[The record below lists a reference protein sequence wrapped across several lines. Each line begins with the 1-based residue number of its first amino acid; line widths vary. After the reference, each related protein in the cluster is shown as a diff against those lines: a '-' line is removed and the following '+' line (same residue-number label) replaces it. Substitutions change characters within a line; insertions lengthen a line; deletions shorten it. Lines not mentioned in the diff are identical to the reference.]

1 MDSDFLFDRLSME
14 KISYKLEVFEGPMDL
29 LLHLITKHKIDI
41 YDIPISEL
49 VEQYV
54 SYVRQMQEEN
64 MDVASEFLEMAAR
77 LVYIKTVSL
86 LPVYDEVQELKNEL
100 RDELLEY
107 RDCKILAGK
116 LSGMTDGFNCLVR
129 EFPENVTPD
138 NSYKRLHEPE
148 ELLNAYSLAAG
159 KKLRRLP
166 PPIDSFKAIVT
177 RKIVSVGSKIDSIV
191 SSLKKKRKTKLFDI
205 YRRATSRSELIASFL
220 AVLELAKNKT
230 IYVSGEGENTQIELL
245 EGNENT

>member
-1 MDSDFLFDRLSME
+1 ME
-14 KISYKLEVFEGPMDL
+14 QISYKLEVFEGPMDL

-41 YDIPISEL
+41 YDIPILQL

-54 SYVRQMQEEN
+54 NYVREMQEEN
-64 MDVASEFLEMAAR
+64 MEVASEFLEMAAR

-86 LPVYDEVQELKNEL
+86 LPVYDEAEELKNEL

-116 LSGMTDGFNCLVR
+116 LSEMTDGFNYSVR
-129 EFPENVTPD
+129 EYAENIDPD
-138 NSYKRLHEPE
+138 MSYKRLHEPT
-148 ELLNAYSLAAG
+148 ELLSAYSLAAG

-166 PPIDSFKAIVT
+166 PPIDTFKAIVT

-191 SSLKKKRKTKLFDI
+191 KSLKKKRKTKLFDI
-205 YRRATSRSELIASFL
+205 YRQAQSRSDLIAAFL

-230 IYVSGEGENTQIELL
+230 IYVSGDGEDIQIELL
-245 EGNENT
+245 EGNEDN

>member
-1 MDSDFLFDRLSME
+1 ME
-14 KISYKLEVFEGPMDL
+14 KLSYKLEVFEGPMDL

-54 SYVRQMQEEN
+54 SYVREMQEEN

-86 LPVYDEVQELKNEL
+86 LPVYDEAEELKNEL

-107 RDCKILAGK
+107 RDCKLLAAK
-116 LSGMTDGFNCLVR
+116 LSQMTDGFDYSVR
-129 EFPENVTPD
+129 NYPENISPD
-138 NSYKRLHEPE
+138 NSYKRLHEPT
-148 ELLNAYSLAAG
+148 ELLSAYSLAAG

-166 PPIDSFKAIVT
+166 PPIETFKAIVT
-177 RKIVSVGSKIDSIV
+177 KKIVSVGSKIDSIV
-191 SSLKKKRKTKLFDI
+191 KSLRTKRKTKLIDL
-205 YRRATSRSELIASFL
+205 YKQAESRSDLIAAFL

-230 IYVSGEGENTQIELL
+230 IYVSGEGDDVQIELL
-245 EGNENT
+245 EGNESA

>member
-1 MDSDFLFDRLSME
+1 ME
-14 KISYKLEVFEGPMDL
+14 KLSYKLEVFEGPMDL

-49 VEQYV
+49 VDQYV
-54 SYVRQMQEEN
+54 AYVREMQEEN

-86 LPVYDEVQELKNEL
+86 LPVYDEAEVLKNEL

-107 RDCKILAGK
+107 RDCKILAAK
-116 LSGMTDGFNCLVR
+116 LSQMTEGFNYSVR
-129 EFPENVTPD
+129 TYPENVAPD
-138 NSYKRLHEPE
+138 NSYKRLHEPT
-148 ELLNAYSLAAG
+148 ELLSAYSLAAG

-166 PPIDSFKAIVT
+166 PPIETFKAIVT
-177 RKIVSVGSKIDSIV
+177 KKIVSVGSKIESIV
-191 SSLKKKRKTKLFDI
+191 KSLKTKRKTKLIDL
-205 YRRATSRSELIASFL
+205 YKQAESRSDLIAAFL

-230 IYVSGEGENTQIELL
+230 IYVSGDGDDVQIELL
-245 EGNENT
+245 EGNESI

>member
-1 MDSDFLFDRLSME
+1 ME
-14 KISYKLEVFEGPMDL
+14 PISYKLEVFEGPMDL

-41 YDIPISEL
+41 YDIPILEL

-54 SYVRQMQEEN
+54 NYVREMQEEN
-64 MDVASEFLEMAAR
+64 MEVASEFLEMAAR

-86 LPVYDEVQELKNEL
+86 LPVYDEAEELKNEL

-116 LSGMTDGFNCLVR
+116 LSEMTDGFNFFPR
-129 EFPENVTPD
+129 EFQENVSPD
-138 NSYKRLHEPE
+138 MSYKRLHEPS

-166 PPIDSFKAIVT
+166 PPIDTFKAIVT
-177 RKIVSVGSKIDSIV
+177 RKIVSVGSKIESIV
-191 SSLKKKRKTKLFDI
+191 TSLKRKRKTKLFDI
-205 YRRATSRSELIASFL
+205 YRQAKSRSDLIASFL

-230 IYVSGEGENTQIELL
+230 IYVTGDGDDIQIELL
-245 EGNENT
+245 EGNENS

>member
-1 MDSDFLFDRLSME
+1 ME
-14 KISYKLEVFEGPMDL
+14 PISYKLEVFEGPMDL

-41 YDIPISEL
+41 YDIPILEL

-54 SYVRQMQEEN
+54 AYVREMQEEN

-86 LPVYDEVQELKNEL
+86 LPVYEEAEELKNQL
-100 RDELLEY
+100 RDELIEY

-116 LSGMTDGFNCLVR
+116 LSQMTDGFNYSVR
-129 EFPENVTPD
+129 EYAENVSPD
-138 NSYKRLHEPE
+138 MSYKRLHEPD
-148 ELLNAYSLAAG
+148 ELLSAYSVAAG

-166 PPIDSFKAIVT
+166 PPIDTFKAIVT
-177 RKIVSVGSKIDSIV
+177 RKIVSVGSKIESIV
-191 SSLKKKRKTKLFDI
+191 TSLKKKRKTKLFDI
-205 YRRATSRSELIASFL
+205 YKQAQSRSDLIAAFL

-230 IYVSGEGENTQIELL
+230 IYVSGEGEDIQIELL
-245 EGNENT
+245 EGNEDS

>member
-1 MDSDFLFDRLSME
+1 ME
-14 KISYKLEVFEGPMDL
+14 PISYKLEVFEGPMDL

-41 YDIPISEL
+41 YDIPILQL

-54 SYVRQMQEEN
+54 AYVREMQEEN
-64 MDVASEFLEMAAR
+64 MEVASEFLEMAAR

-86 LPVYDEVQELKNEL
+86 LPVYDEAEELKNEL
-100 RDELLEY
+100 RDELIEY

-116 LSGMTDGFNCLVR
+116 LAQMTDGFNYSVR
-129 EFPENVTPD
+129 EYAEEVSPD
-138 NSYKRLHEPE
+138 MSYKRLHEPD
-148 ELLNAYSLAAG
+148 ELLAAYSVAAG

-166 PPIDSFKAIVT
+166 PPIDTFKAIVT
-177 RKIVSVGSKIDSIV
+177 KKIVSVGSKIESIV

-205 YRRATSRSELIASFL
+205 YRQSKSRSDLIAAFL

-230 IYVSGEGENTQIELL
+230 IFVTGEGDDVEISLL
-245 EGNENT
+245 EGNENS

>member
-1 MDSDFLFDRLSME
+1 ME
-14 KISYKLEVFEGPMDL
+14 PISYKLEVFEGPMDL

-41 YDIPISEL
+41 YDIPILEL

-54 SYVRQMQEEN
+54 SYVREMQEEN
-64 MDVASEFLEMAAR
+64 MEVASEFLEMAAR

-86 LPVYDEVQELKNEL
+86 LPVYEEAEELKNEL

-116 LSGMTDGFNCLVR
+116 LSQMTDGFDYSVR
-129 EFPENVTPD
+129 EYAENVSPD
-138 NSYKRLHEPE
+138 MSYKRLHEPD
-148 ELLNAYSLAAG
+148 ELLSAYSVAAG

-166 PPIDSFKAIVT
+166 PPIDTFKAIVT
-177 RKIVSVGSKIDSIV
+177 RKIVSVGSKIESIV
-191 SSLKKKRKTKLFDI
+191 TSLKRKRKTRLFDI
-205 YRRATSRSELIASFL
+205 YKEAKSRSDLIAAFL

-230 IYVSGEGENTQIELL
+230 IFVTGEGEDVQIELL
-245 EGNENT
+245 EGNEDS

>member
-1 MDSDFLFDRLSME
+1 MLVNME
-14 KISYKLEVFEGPMDL
+14 KLSYKLEVFEGPMEL
-29 LLHLITKHKIDI
+29 LLHLITKHKLDI
-41 YDIPISEL
+41 YDIPITEL

-54 SYVRQMQEEN
+54 SYVREMQEEN
-64 MDVASEFLEMAAR
+64 MEVASEFLEMAAR

-86 LPVYDEVQELKNEL
+86 LPVYNEAEELKNEL

-116 LSGMTDGFNCLVR
+116 LAQMTDGFNYSVR
-129 EFPENVTPD
+129 ETTESVEPD
-138 NSYKRLHEPE
+138 NAYKRLHEPS

-166 PPIDSFKAIVT
+166 PPLDSFKTIVT
-177 RKIVSVGSKIDSIV
+177 KKIVSVGSKIESIV
-191 SSLKKKRKTKLFDI
+191 TSLKSKRKQKLFDI
-205 YRRATSRSELIASFL
+205 YKQAKSRSDLIAAFL

-230 IYVSGEGENTQIELL
+230 VYVTGEGDDAQIELL
-245 EGNENT
+245 EGIENS

>member
-1 MDSDFLFDRLSME
+1 ME
-14 KISYKLEVFEGPMDL
+14 KLSYKLEVFEGPMDL

-54 SYVRQMQEEN
+54 SYVREMQEEN

-86 LPVYDEVQELKNEL
+86 LPVYDEAEELKNEL
-100 RDELLEY
+100 RDEIIEY
-107 RDCKILAGK
+107 RDCKLLAAK
-116 LSGMTDGFNCLVR
+116 LSTMTDGFNYSVR
-129 EFPENVTPD
+129 TFPEDISPD
-138 NSYKRLHEPE
+138 NSYKRLHEPT
-148 ELLNAYSLAAG
+148 ELLSAYSLAAG

-166 PPIDSFKAIVT
+166 PPIESFKAIVT
-177 RKIVSVGSKIDSIV
+177 KKIVSVGSKIDSIV
-191 SSLKKKRKTKLFDI
+191 KSLKTKRKTKLIDL
-205 YRRATSRSELIASFL
+205 YKQAESRSDLIAAFL

-230 IYVSGEGENTQIELL
+230 IFVSGEGDDIQIELL
-245 EGNENT
+245 EGNESS

>member
-1 MDSDFLFDRLSME
+1 ME

-29 LLHLITKHKIDI
+29 LLHLITKHKLDI

-49 VEQYV
+49 VEQYT
-54 SYVRQMQEEN
+54 SYVREMQEEN
-64 MDVASEFLEMAAR
+64 MEVASEFLEMAAR

-86 LPVYDEVQELKNEL
+86 LPVYNDAEELKNEL

-116 LSGMTDGFNCLVR
+116 LAQMTDGFNYTVR
-129 EFPENVTPD
+129 DSQESVTPD
-138 NSYKRLHEPE
+138 NSYKRLHEPS
-148 ELLNAYSLAAG
+148 ELLGAYSLAAG

-166 PPIDSFKAIVT
+166 PPIETFKAIVT
-177 RKIVSVGSKIDSIV
+177 KKIVSVGSKIDSIV
-191 SSLKKKRKTKLFDI
+191 TSLKKKRKRKLYDI
-205 YRRATSRSELIASFL
+205 YKEAKSRSDLIAAFL

-230 IYVSGEGENTQIELL
+230 VFVSGDGENAQIELL
-245 EGNENT
+245 EGLKEN

>member
-1 MDSDFLFDRLSME
+1 ME
-14 KISYKLEVFEGPMDL
+14 KLSYKLEVFEGPMDL

-54 SYVRQMQEEN
+54 SYVREMQEEN

-86 LPVYDEVQELKNEL
+86 LPVYDEAEELKNEL

-107 RDCKILAGK
+107 RDCKLLAAK
-116 LSGMTDGFNCLVR
+116 LSQMTDGFDYSVR
-129 EFPENVTPD
+129 NYPENISPD
-138 NSYKRLHEPE
+138 NSYKRLHEPS
-148 ELLNAYSLAAG
+148 ELLSAYSLAAG

-166 PPIDSFKAIVT
+166 PPIETFKAIVT
-177 RKIVSVGSKIDSIV
+177 KKIVSVGSKIDSIV
-191 SSLKKKRKTKLFDI
+191 KSLKTKRKTKLIDL
-205 YRRATSRSELIASFL
+205 YKQAESRSDLIAAFL

-230 IYVSGEGENTQIELL
+230 IYVSGEGDDVQIELL
-245 EGNENT
+245 EGNESA